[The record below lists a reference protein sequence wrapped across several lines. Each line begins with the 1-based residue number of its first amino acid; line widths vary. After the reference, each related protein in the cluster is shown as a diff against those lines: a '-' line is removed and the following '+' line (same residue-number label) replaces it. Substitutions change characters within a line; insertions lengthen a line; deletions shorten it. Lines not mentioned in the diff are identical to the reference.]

1 MRVAYRARV
10 LTVDH
15 VIVIVEDLDA
25 AARRYYEQ
33 QGLASVA
40 GGCHAGHGT
49 ANRIVP
55 LGSSYIE
62 LMAVVDRNEAASSPV
77 GSWVE
82 RRLVEVGEAP
92 VALCLRTDDIE
103 AAARRTGRKPR
114 RMTRTRPD
122 GVELEWQLVALDA
135 ALAEGL
141 PFFIQWYVD
150 DVDHPGRA
158 IVEHRCAAV
167 GIDWVEL
174 GGDAD
179 RLASWLGH
187 HELPLRHVEGAPGPH
202 RMAVAVANGEP
213 IVIG

>member
-1 MRVAYRARV
+1 V

-15 VIVIVEDLDA
+15 VIVIVHDLDA
-25 AARRYYEQ
+25 AASRYYEQ
-33 QGLASVA
+33 HGLASVA
-40 GGCHAGHGT
+40 GGRHPGHGT

-62 LMAVVDRNEAASSPV
+62 LMAVVDRDEAASSLL

-82 RRLVEVGEAP
+82 RRLEAVGEAP

-103 AAARRTGRKPR
+103 AEARRTGRTPL
-114 RMTRTRPD
+114 RMSRTRPD
-122 GVELEWQLVALDA
+122 GVELEWQIVALDA
-135 ALAEGL
+135 AIAEGL
-141 PFFIQWYVD
+141 PFFLQWGVND
-150 DVDHPGRA
+150 MDHPGRA
-158 IVEHRCAAV
+158 VVEHRCAAV

-174 GGDAD
+174 GGDQD
-179 RLASWLGH
+179 RLASWLGQ

-202 RMAVAVANGEP
+202 RIAVAIANDEP

>member
-1 MRVAYRARV
+1 M
-10 LTVDH
+10 LTLDH
-15 VIVIVEDLDA
+15 VIVVVADLDE
-25 AARRYYEQ
+25 AARQYHEEH
-33 QGLASVA
+33 GLASIA
-40 GGCHAGHGT
+40 GGRHAGHGT
-49 ANRIVP
+49 GNRIVP

-62 LMAVVDRNEAASSPV
+62 LMGVIDRDEAASSPL

-103 AAARRTGRKPR
+103 ATARRTARKPL

-122 GVELEWQLVALDA
+122 GVELRWRLVGLDA

-141 PFFIQWYVD
+141 PFFIEWNVD
-150 DVDHPGRA
+150 DVDHPGRQL
-158 IVEHRCAAV
+158 VEHRCAAV

-174 GGDAD
+174 GGDHD
-179 RLASWLGH
+179 RLASWLGQ

-202 RMAVAVANGEP
+202 RAAVAIANAEP
-213 IVIG
+213 VIIG